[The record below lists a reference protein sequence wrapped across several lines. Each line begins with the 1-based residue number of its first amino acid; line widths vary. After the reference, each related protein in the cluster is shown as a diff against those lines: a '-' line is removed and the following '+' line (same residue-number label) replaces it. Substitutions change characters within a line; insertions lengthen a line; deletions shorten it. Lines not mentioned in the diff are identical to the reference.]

1 MRLTPDHDALDVA
14 NKVRENIVVLTV
26 DETLVVGRLDSS
38 SHLVGVVSSSCG
50 TSFVWCTGGM
60 VHHRTCENKGVIRW
74 NLYKMPLADELT

>member
-38 SHLVGVVSSSCG
+38 SHLVGWCLVV
-50 TSFVWCTGGM
+50 V
-60 VHHRTCENKGVIRW
+60 VLRLYGVR
-74 NLYKMPLADELT
+74 ET